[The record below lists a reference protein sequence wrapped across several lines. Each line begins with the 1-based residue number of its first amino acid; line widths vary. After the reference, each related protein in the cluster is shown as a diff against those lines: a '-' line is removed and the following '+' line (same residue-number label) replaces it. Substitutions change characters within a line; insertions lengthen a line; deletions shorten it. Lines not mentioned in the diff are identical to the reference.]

1 MTYLPVEF
9 FNLLDLWRPLPVLSV
24 RLQLSASVFFF
35 SASCCMGAKD
45 YGGCSPS
52 NLLECEGPV

>member
-9 FNLLDLWRPLPVLSV
+9 FNLPDLWRPLPVLSV
-24 RLQLSASVFFF
+24 RLQLSASMFFF
-35 SASCCMGAKD
+35 SASCCMGAKH

-52 NLLECEGPV
+52 NLLE

>member
-24 RLQLSASVFFF
+24 RLQLSDSVFFF
-35 SASCCMGAKD
+35 SASCCMGAKH
-45 YGGCSPS
+45 YGGFRPS
-52 NLLECEGPV
+52 NLLE